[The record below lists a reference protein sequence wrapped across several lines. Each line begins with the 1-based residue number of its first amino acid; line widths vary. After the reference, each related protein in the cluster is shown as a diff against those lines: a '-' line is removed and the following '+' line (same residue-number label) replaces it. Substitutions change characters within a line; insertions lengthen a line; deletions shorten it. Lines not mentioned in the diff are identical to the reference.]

1 MKRKIALLL
10 AVTLL
15 LCMVGCGGNSN
26 AETTGDD
33 TMQATQQTENPQTT
47 EPVNEATTDDSALE
61 GTAEDTTP
69 DPTTEPTTPVEDNN
83 TEPTSTE
90 RPTEPAPTEPKPTE
104 PKPSEPTPTE
114 PRPTTPVPTEPKP
127 TTPAPTEPT
136 PTEPTSTEPKP
147 TEPVPTEPPTEDRY
161 ILNEDLLFEEN
172 LEEVIN
178 QCDVKYASNIVYVAG
193 KFGNSD
199 VDGNFVFQ
207 HSGYVLRGNS
217 FSRNCSMSETY
228 KVAEDIFYECVNGY
242 GITSFSTGY
251 FKDGNW
257 IDGEDC
263 NTTEVFTDYVS
274 KVINNE
280 IDQVQFYG
288 STIYIE
294 STNKYYKFQI
304 IVSNVS
310 NYIAISIYPI
320 KFV

>member
-47 EPVNEATTDDSALE
+47 DDSAPE
-61 GTAEDTTP
+61 GTAEDTTAAP
-69 DPTTEPTTPVEDNN
+69 A
-83 TEPTSTE
+83 TEPTSVE
-90 RPTEPAPTEPKPTE
+90 DPPTEPDSTEPPTEPK
-104 PKPSEPTPTE
+104 
-114 PRPTTPVPTEPKP
+114 PTTPVPTEPKP
-127 TTPAPTEPT
+127 TTPVPTEPKPTEPKPTTPAPTEPAPTEPT
-136 PTEPTSTEPKP
+136 PTESKP
-147 TEPVPTEPPTEDRY
+147 TEPVPTEPTPTEPPTEDKY

-263 NTTEVFTDYVS
+263 NTTEVFTDYIS

-288 STIYIE
+288 STIHIE